1 MNKNN
6 RFVFTLIAFIVSAF
20 AHQASASP
28 AAVIQGE
35 CDHARPRLLTR

>member
-28 AAVIQGE
+28 AAVIFGGGPSDSA
-35 CDHARPRLLTR
+35 CCP